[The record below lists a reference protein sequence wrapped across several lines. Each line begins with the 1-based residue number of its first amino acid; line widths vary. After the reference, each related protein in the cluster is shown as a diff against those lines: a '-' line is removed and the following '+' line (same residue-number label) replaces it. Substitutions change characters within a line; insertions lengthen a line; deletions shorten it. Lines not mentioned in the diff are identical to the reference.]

1 MIDPSLKKFVPLK
14 NRTELVLV
22 GKFVTEVEPA
32 RAMQLGT
39 HLPQL
44 KTLYDQRYGFLGRH
58 SSLFLSHQSPFFHL
72 HHFLKRTSDI
82 FFICIIFK
90 MESPGGHWR
99 PPGAIAG
106 ETTGGGGT
114 AWALLSNLQLL
125 PRRDNIGDV
134 GL

>member
-58 SSLFLSHQSPFFHL
+58 SSLFLSHQSPFFYL

-90 MESPGGHWR
+90 MESPGV
-99 PPGAIAG
+99 
-106 ETTGGGGT
+106 TGGDRGSAGLLLGLKTFLGT
-114 AWALLSNLQLL
+114 WDCRHSKLIYQNNYS
-125 PRRDNIGDV
+125 
-134 GL
+134 